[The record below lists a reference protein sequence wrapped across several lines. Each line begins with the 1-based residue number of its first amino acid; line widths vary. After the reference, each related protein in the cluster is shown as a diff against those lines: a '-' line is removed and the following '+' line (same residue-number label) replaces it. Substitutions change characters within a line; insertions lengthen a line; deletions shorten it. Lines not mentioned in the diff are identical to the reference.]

1 MILVTM
7 HSSDSSGTALG
18 KRNSLFMGAYP
29 LTISNPKLD
38 TRSVDVV
45 TYRVKFAYDYYYDIS
60 DLTAFIPR

>member
-1 MILVTM
+1 
-7 HSSDSSGTALG
+7 
-18 KRNSLFMGAYP
+18 MGAYP